1 MPTLTLD
8 LPDAAYQAAL
18 KYSPEEQVRLV
29 ATTFIGGKD
38 VLIRTE
44 RDEQPELS
52 EEDYAAIGR
61 GLEDIKAGRTEPLS
75 VVMDRIRAKYGLRKG
90 NSPI

>member
-1 MPTLTLD
+1 MPILTID
-8 LPDAAYQAAL
+8 LPETAYQAAL
-18 KYSPEEQVRLV
+18 EYSPEERVRLIA
-29 ATTFIGGKD
+29 ATFTGDKD
-38 VLIRTE
+38 TLIRSE

-61 GLEDIKAGRTEPLS
+61 GLEDIKAGRTERGS

-90 NSPI
+90 NSPF